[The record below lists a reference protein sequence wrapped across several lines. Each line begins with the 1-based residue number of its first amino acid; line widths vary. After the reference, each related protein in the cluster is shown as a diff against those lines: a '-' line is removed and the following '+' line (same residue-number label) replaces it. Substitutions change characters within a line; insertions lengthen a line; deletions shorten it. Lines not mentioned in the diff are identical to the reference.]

1 MGKRLIIAEK
11 PSLAAAIAAAVG
23 LKGKKT
29 PEGFLDC
36 GNVILANARGH
47 LMETLEPSK
56 MNAAW
61 GSWSLRALP
70 MLPDT
75 WAMQPRDDAG
85 AKKLLKA
92 ILDLIKDK
100 DVTEIVNACDAGREG
115 QLIFDE
121 IIFHSKTKKPL
132 LRFWT
137 SSLADSAIKTAY
149 AHLEQASKRQGLTD
163 ASWCRMQADWM
174 VGLNATRAQTLM
186 AQSHD
191 KDKKV
196 QTVGRV
202 QTPVLSMLVDRE
214 LEIRNFK
221 PKDFYTVVGDME
233 ARAGN
238 YQGQWFRTEDG
249 KRIDRFDTEADA
261 KAILA
266 KTRNK
271 QGKIK
276 AVTNKDERKPP
287 EQLFDLTQLQ
297 REANQKQGFSAD
309 HTLEVM
315 QSLYEAKFTS
325 YPRTNSRYLTPEDLE
340 QKVPDAMATL
350 AKAGYAAFTGKIA
363 TPLPKLGKRF
373 VDATEVEDHTAII
386 PTENVPSGLSA
397 DQKTLYDMVARRLI
411 GAYYPDRIQAKT
423 EIVKEIEGE
432 TFKTKGTVTKQVG
445 WEEVDPAGRTKK
457 KVVKKGKDDDD
468 EGDEDTGSL
477 PDVKAN
483 EPAKMVDGEL
493 KTGKTT
499 APSPYNES
507 DLLGAMVGA
516 GKLLDDDELKSAM
529 KDCGLGT
536 PATRAAIIEELLRR
550 KHIERKKAGGKR
562 ENLIPTVQG
571 INLIQGIK
579 QAILKSPELT
589 GQREKR
595 LAEMDKGKYS
605 RAKFLDEI
613 KHFVTTLVDEIRGR
627 ANMDNTGGAGG
638 GRFEPVEAGPCEK
651 CGGKLIHKAY
661 DAGSPGP
668 HHLRHP
674 DSQAGRIRGGP
685 PVER

>member
-1 MGKRLIIAEK
+1 
-11 PSLAAAIAAAVG
+11 
-23 LKGKKT
+23 
-29 PEGFLDC
+29 
-36 GNVILANARGH
+36 
-47 LMETLEPSK
+47 
-56 MNAAW
+56 
-61 GSWSLRALP
+61 
-70 MLPDT
+70 
-75 WAMQPRDDAG
+75 
-85 AKKLLKA
+85 
-92 ILDLIKDK
+92 
-100 DVTEIVNACDAGREG
+100 
-115 QLIFDE
+115 
-121 IIFHSKTKKPL
+121 
-132 LRFWT
+132 
-137 SSLADSAIKTAY
+137 
-149 AHLEQASKRQGLTD
+149 
-163 ASWCRMQADWM
+163 
-174 VGLNATRAQTLM
+174 
-186 AQSHD
+186 
-191 KDKKV
+191 
-196 QTVGRV
+196 
-202 QTPVLSMLVDRE
+202 
-214 LEIRNFK
+214 
-221 PKDFYTVVGDME
+221 
-233 ARAGN
+233 
-238 YQGQWFRTEDG
+238 
-249 KRIDRFDTEADA
+249 
-261 KAILA
+261 
-266 KTRNK
+266 
-271 QGKIK
+271 
-276 AVTNKDERKPP
+276 
-287 EQLFDLTQLQ
+287 
-297 REANQKQGFSAD
+297 
-309 HTLEVM
+309 M

-397 DQKTLYDMVARRLI
+397 DQKTLYDMDARRLI

-423 EIVKEIEGE
+423 EIVTEIEGE